1 MSSVFGKQVSR
12 RRFVQGSA
20 LTVAAISLSL
30 SPLAAKAKRNEVA
43 TAPRGK
49 TGRRETLAA
58 CPYCG
63 VGCGTILHIE
73 DGKIV
78 GVAPDP
84 KHPTNKGLQCIKGLT
99 ANEPMYVDRLT
110 DVLVR
115 KDVWAE
121 WKKPGHGDLE
131 YVSRTKGSFDDDVWV
146 KVPYHDAS
154 EMVSHK
160 LAHLYKKYGGNS
172 IGLYGSGQLTMEG
185 QYLETKFMKAVLES
199 NTQEANARMCMTSAV
214 TGYIETLGSDTPPLC
229 YDDIEKA
236 DFIVHFAHNARESHP
251 IVFWRAAD
259 HKKATDIPTMVVDP
273 RYTGTAQAYERINPA
288 NSVHAAIEPG
298 GDISFLN
305 AIAHVILTEHEDVVA
320 YDFLKKHVTGWEN
333 YIAGIKARYSPEQT
347 REATGFEPAF
357 VRKVARMYADA
368 TRKGN
373 ARGEGGVVTIWGIG
387 YNQSIHGQH
396 RVISLINLHL
406 LTGNIGRPGAGPFS
420 MTGQP
425 NAMGERFTGG
435 LTDRLPF
442 NVPASDTR
450 MQSHLAKVWN
460 VPVQRLQ
467 KSASSLNPGYAV
479 GMMERAL
486 KGEVKAMFFIY
497 ATHVDLPEV
506 KTLVRPAM
514 EKSFIVVQEI
524 YRHAPNNLYGDVVFP
539 AATWGEVG
547 GTYINSERRIYV
559 TDGGGTPP
567 HPNCLPDMDI
577 VIDKGKEI
585 CHLIGLPAEKI
596 FPYRRRADGT
606 YDPEEIFREICMAS
620 KGSDADLSG
629 ILEVEKETGKSPYEQ
644 LRELRG
650 ILWPAPT
657 AEIAKKGGYA
667 RRYMGQ
673 EEGWKDRPYGMFRTQ
688 DGKAHMKLCEQ
699 DYSKRAAILPAL
711 AKCGVDPDFFLIDN
725 MSLLEF
731 ARDNA
736 LTPEYPD
743 KEYAKLPL
751 EQVPNDKYP
760 LWLSL
765 GVVYEHFHTAKTVR
779 SPTTRK
785 LVPENYIEMHPED
798 AKVYGIKDGEWIRVR
813 TRRGS
818 FEAKVVIGNK
828 SKVKPGRNLVPRGLI
843 FGPWNL
849 SVADSADPKKN
860 KWLVNEA
867 THRAF
872 DPVSGQ
878 AAFKHSAAR
887 IEKLPRA

>member
-1 MSSVFGKQVSR
+1 MNPLPGKKISR
-12 RRFVQGSA
+12 RLFVQGAS
-20 LTVAAISLSL
+20 LTVAAVSLAL
-30 SPLAAKAKRNEVA
+30 SPLSAKAKRKELVA
-43 TAPRGK
+43 KPKGK
-49 TGRRETLAA
+49 KGRQEKLAA

-73 DGKIV
+73 DGRIV

-99 ANEPMYVDRLT
+99 ANEPIYVDRLT

-115 KDVWAE
+115 EDVWAE
-121 WKKPGHGDLE
+121 WRKPGHGNLE
-131 YVSRTKGSFDDDVWV
+131 YVSQTKGRFDDDVWV

-154 EMVSHK
+154 EMVAHK
-160 LAHLYKKYGGNS
+160 LVHLYKRYGGNA

-199 NTQEANARMCMTSAV
+199 NTQEANARFCMTSAV

-236 DFIVHFAHNARESHP
+236 DFIIHFAHNARESHP
-251 IVFWRAAD
+251 IVFWRCAD
-259 HKKATDIPTMVVDP
+259 HKKAADIPTLVVDP
-273 RYTGTAQAYERINPA
+273 RYTGTAQGYERINPA
-288 NSVHAAIEPG
+288 NSVHAGIEPG

-305 AIAHVILTEHEDVVA
+305 SIAYVLLTEHEDVIA
-320 YDFLKKHVTGWEN
+320 YDFLERHVSGWKA
-333 YIAGIKARYSPEQT
+333 YVQGIKERYSPEQT

-373 ARGEGGVVTIWGIG
+373 AHGQGGVVTFWGIG

-435 LTDRLPF
+435 LTSRLPF
-442 NVPASDTR
+442 NVPASDPH
-450 MQSHLAKVWN
+450 MQHHLAKIWN

-467 KSASSLNPGYAV
+467 KSASSLNPGFAV

-486 KGEVKAMFFIY
+486 KGDVKALFFIY
-497 ATHVDLPEV
+497 ATHIDMPET

-514 EKSFIVVQEI
+514 EKAFVVVQEI

-539 AATWGEVG
+539 AATWGEVE

-577 VIDKGKEI
+577 VIDKAKEI
-585 CHLIGLPAEKI
+585 CQLLGLPGERI
-596 FPYRRRADGT
+596 FPYKRRADGT
-606 YDPEEIFREICMAS
+606 YDPEEVFREICIAS
-620 KGSDADLSG
+620 KGSDADLYG
-629 ILEVEKETGKSPYEQ
+629 LIEVEKQTGKSPYQQ
-644 LRELRG
+644 LRDLRG
-650 ILWPAPT
+650 IFWPAPT
-657 AEIAKKGGYA
+657 AEIAKQGGYA

-673 EEGWKDRPYGMFRTQ
+673 EAGWKDKPYGMFRTD

-699 DYSKRAAILPAL
+699 DYSKRASILPAL
-711 AKCGVDPDFFLIDN
+711 AKCGVDPDFHLIDN
-725 MSLLEF
+725 LGLLEF

-743 KEYAKLPL
+743 KEYARLPL
-751 EQVPNDKYP
+751 DQVPADKYP

-779 SPTTRK
+779 SATTRK
-785 LVPENYIEMHPED
+785 LVPENYIEMHAED
-798 AKVYGIKDGEWIRVR
+798 ARTYGIKDGEWIRVR

-818 FEAKVVIGNK
+818 FEAKVMIGHA